1 MMLRPRLFV
10 TSVLVA
16 VPLAVAWFF
25 VDTRVRLGAKE
36 DELRTSV
43 AADLA
48 GGLRA
53 RCEADPPRSGR
64 PGRGGNL
71 LRVPPREAGE
81 RSAPTAAPGERP
93 RRGAGQRALGPGGSG
108 AYQFFAYDE
117 TGRPTSQD
125 APPLPADRNT
135 TDVETYCTSA
145 GLGVSLVVP
154 LGGNGPCTYILARI
168 PPRPAET
175 RDQARAL
182 ALVVVCV
189 LTATWV
195 AAGPLIGRLR
205 RLAEAVRRSA
215 SSHYAEEVPVDGR
228 DEVASLAGAFNE
240 AGRQVRARL
249 LEVQGREEA
258 LRDFVANTTHDVAI
272 PLSVLQGH
280 LANLERDLT
289 GASELERVRQAIQEA
304 HYMGSLL
311 RNLGA
316 ATHLDVAQ
324 APLSVTRVD
333 LGRLVEHVIAR
344 HRPVAT
350 ALAVDLNG
358 AVPGDPLEI
367 DTDSTLLEQALNN
380 LVDNAIRY
388 NHAGGH
394 VAVVL
399 DESDRGF
406 ILSVT
411 DDGPGVSDEELER
424 LTARWFRGSDA
435 RTRRPDGKGLGLAI
449 ARESCARL
457 GLRLALSRPP
467 DGGLRAEIR
476 GDCQAAAGPPLGG
489 MAPSGREA

>member
-1 MMLRPRLFV
+1 MMLRSRLFV

-48 GGLRA
+48 GGLRE
-53 RCEADPPRSGR
+53 RCEANPPRTGR
-64 PGRGGNL
+64 PGRGGDL
-71 LRVPPREAGE
+71 PRVPPRAAGDGG
-81 RSAPTAAPGERP
+81 APTDAPADRP
-93 RRGAGQRALGPGGSG
+93 RRGMGQPTPGQGSSG

-117 TGRPTSQD
+117 AGRPTSQD
-125 APPLPADRNT
+125 APPLSVNRDL
-135 TDVETYCTSA
+135 TDVDTYWTSA
-145 GLGVSLVVP
+145 GAGVSLMVP
-154 LGGNGPCTYILARI
+154 LGGTGSCAYILARI
-168 PPRPAET
+168 PPRPTET

-182 ALVVVCV
+182 ALVILCVVA
-189 LTATWV
+189 ATWV

-205 RLAEAVRRSA
+205 RLADSVRRSA
-215 SSHYAEEVPVDGR
+215 SSQYAEEVPIEGH

-240 AGRQVRARL
+240 AGRQVRAHL

-280 LANLERDLT
+280 LADLERDLAN
-289 GASELERVRQAIQEA
+289 GSELERVRQAIQEA

-311 RNLGA
+311 RNLSA
-316 ATHLDVAQ
+316 ATRLDVPQ
-324 APLSVTRVD
+324 APLAVTRVD
-333 LGRLVEHVIAR
+333 LGRLVEHVVAR
-344 HRPVAT
+344 HRPIAKV
-350 ALAVDLNG
+350 LSVDLNA

-367 DTDSTLLEQALNN
+367 ETDSTLLEQALNN
-380 LVDNAIRY
+380 LVDNAVRY
-388 NHAGGH
+388 NHAAGH

-399 DESDRGF
+399 DESHDGF

-411 DDGPGVSDEELER
+411 DDGPGVTGEELER

-449 ARESCARL
+449 AGESCARL
-457 GLRLALSRPP
+457 ALRLVFSRPA

-476 GDCQAAAGPPLGG
+476 GPL
-489 MAPSGREA
+489 